1 MTFERILAELQEGRR
16 LLEERGVVVAADSGA
31 FDLLALACREID
43 QRGQALDAWRSL
55 GDAAADEIESRW
67 HAHTDEEGAGP
78 VSLVRRLRSRDG
90 ALYTPEGWRERQAV
104 VAYLRTAPCDSPG
117 HDPRWCQ
124 DCQVREH
131 AADAIECGVHR
142 NLLNNGDTNP

>member
-1 MTFERILAELQEGRR
+1 MAARTRAATGGLAVTFERILAELQEGRR

-31 FDLLALACREID
+31 FDLLGAACRELD
-43 QRGQALDAWRSL
+43 ERGQALDAWRSL

-104 VAYLRTAPCDSPG
+104 VAYLRAHG
-117 HDPRWCQ
+117 
-124 DCQVREH
+124 
-131 AADAIECGVHR
+131 
-142 NLLNNGDTNP
+142 LGDTAEQIKRGDHRSER